1 MVLIVE
7 RFYPQFTLHRSSAGI
22 EAIRDAEPTYDVP
35 WVESLHP
42 PARAKA
48 VEVEVKAGET
58 LYLPAGWWHRVSQSP
73 GEGGLAVA
81 VN

>member
-1 MVLIVE
+1 M
-7 RFYPQFTLHRSSAGI
+7 
-22 EAIRDAEPTYDVP
+22 
-35 WVESLHP
+35 
-42 PARAKA
+42 AKA